1 MTPHIIYII
10 YNSEYLLRRP
20 FDMNKAVI
28 SVALLGIS
36 LILLVIYG
44 VDVLV
49 ASYSSPEGVTGQGFL
64 PFEEQIRGMV
74 FGGGAVV
81 MSIIAFIIGRRVP
94 SIIISILLFIN
105 GGLIIAGIVT
115 TVVQANFSSGEM
127 ANMGR
132 TAGSSVLFG
141 LVLIGLGIWK
151 TVLDRKV
158 VSKQHPS

>member
-1 MTPHIIYII
+1 
-10 YNSEYLLRRP
+10 
-20 FDMNKAVI
+20 MNKGAV
-28 SVALLGIS
+28 SVTLLGIS

-44 VDVLV
+44 MDVLV

-64 PFEEQIRGMV
+64 PFGEQVRGIV

-81 MSIIAFIIGRRVP
+81 MSIIAFIIGRKVP
-94 SIIISILLFIN
+94 SLIVSILLFIN
-105 GGLIIAGIVT
+105 GGLIIAGIIA
-115 TVVQANFSSGEM
+115 TVVQANFSSEEM
-127 ANMGR
+127 ANMGP

-151 TVLDRKV
+151 MVLDRKV

>member
-1 MTPHIIYII
+1 
-10 YNSEYLLRRP
+10 
-20 FDMNKAVI
+20 MNNAAV

-44 VDVLV
+44 MDVLV

-64 PFEEQIRGMV
+64 PFGEQVRGIA

-81 MSIIAFIIGRRVP
+81 MSIIAFIISRKIP
-94 SIIISILLFIN
+94 SLIVSILLFIN
-105 GGLIIAGIVT
+105 GGLIIAGIIST
-115 TVVQANFSSGEM
+115 IIQANFSAEEM
-127 ANMGR
+127 ANIGR

-151 TVLDRKV
+151 MVLNRKV
-158 VSKQHPS
+158 VSKQHPP

>member
-1 MTPHIIYII
+1 
-10 YNSEYLLRRP
+10 
-20 FDMNKAVI
+20 MNKVAV
-28 SVALLGIS
+28 SVTLLGVS

-44 VDVLV
+44 MDVLV

-64 PFEEQIRGMV
+64 PFEEQVRGVV
-74 FGGGAVV
+74 FGAGPVA
-81 MSIIAFIIGRRVP
+81 MSIIAFIIARKVP
-94 SIIISILLFIN
+94 SIIVSVLLFIN
-105 GGLIIAGIVT
+105 GGLIIAGIIA
-115 TVVQANFSSGEM
+115 TVVQANFSSEEM

-151 TVLDRKV
+151 TVSDRKV

>member
-1 MTPHIIYII
+1 
-10 YNSEYLLRRP
+10 
-20 FDMNKAVI
+20 MNNAAV

-36 LILLVIYG
+36 LILLVTYG
-44 VDVLV
+44 MDVLV

-64 PFEEQIRGMV
+64 PFGEQVRGIA

-81 MSIIAFIIGRRVP
+81 MSIIAFIISRKIP
-94 SIIISILLFIN
+94 SLIVSILLFIN
-105 GGLIIAGIVT
+105 GGLIIAGIIST
-115 TVVQANFSSGEM
+115 IIQANFSAEEM

-151 TVLDRKV
+151 MVLNRKV
-158 VSKQHPS
+158 VSKQHPP